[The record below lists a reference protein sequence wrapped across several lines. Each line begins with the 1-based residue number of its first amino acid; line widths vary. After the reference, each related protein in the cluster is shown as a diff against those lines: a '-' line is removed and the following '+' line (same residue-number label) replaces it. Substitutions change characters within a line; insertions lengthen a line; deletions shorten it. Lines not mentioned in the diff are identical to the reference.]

1 MKTHYDR
8 EADALFVRFAES
20 DIVETEEISP
30 GSMIDRGETGKI
42 VAIECLDARNQL
54 AAHSLDGIAA
64 E

>member
-8 EADALFVRFAES
+8 DADALFVRFAES
-20 DIVETEEISP
+20 EIIDTEEISP
-30 GSMIDRGETGKI
+30 GIMIDRDETGKI
-42 VAIECLDARNQL
+42 VAIEFLDARNQL